1 MVKISMRGHRKNIE
15 IIPNNG
21 EPARCSVQVELDR
34 YVSLEHR
41 RCDIQL
47 FAPAEFA
54 SLLEVA
60 LPINIILEQI
70 GDEC

>member
-1 MVKISMRGHRKNIE
+1 MVKIWMRGQCKNIE

-21 EPARCSVQVELDR
+21 EPARHSVQVELDG
-34 YVSLEHR
+34 YISLEHR

-47 FAPAEFA
+47 FVPAEFA

-60 LPINIILEQI
+60 LPINIILEQN
-70 GDEC
+70 GDEY